1 MGPRAAAT
9 DDEHLAEVL
18 AAFVDLVS
26 TWSLTAVQARIAQR
40 SGVDIAESDVR
51 TLHTLGK
58 LGGAARPA
66 ALADELGLTRPT
78 MSKSLSRLEAAGLV
92 ERSAAADDGRATDL
106 TLTESGRAA
115 YQRLVDAGI
124 EMVRTALEEAPVADT
139 QELIRFAHALRRSG

>member
-1 MGPRAAAT
+1 
-9 DDEHLAEVL
+9 
-18 AAFVDLVS
+18 
-26 TWSLTAVQARIAQR
+26 
-40 SGVDIAESDVR
+40 
-51 TLHTLGK
+51 
-58 LGGAARPA
+58 
-66 ALADELGLTRPT
+66 